1 MFVPSRRKK
10 RGKLNAKP
18 PCSSVACCWLMVT
31 LVTGL
36 ERRPVMVTGRSTLPD
51 IGDLGFKALWKDG
64 FKREI
69 GMWPT

>member
-36 ERRPVMVTGRSTLPD
+36 ERRPVMVTGRSTLLA
-51 IGDLGFKALWKDG
+51 IRELGFRVAGNDDFEK
-64 FKREI
+64 EI
-69 GMWPT
+69 GM